1 VPARTRLH
9 SLVPEFRD
17 LPRPFWV
24 LFAGTFVNRVGGF
37 VLIFLAIY
45 LTEARRLT
53 PAQAGAVIAAY
64 GIGAI
69 GAGPIGGALADR
81 IGRRPTLVASLIGG
95 GVSMFVLGLMT
106 HTTTITAVAIAT
118 GLLYEMYRPVVSA
131 TVADIV
137 SAEARPRACGLMYW
151 AVNLSA
157 SVAALLGGVL
167 AAHSYRVLFAVDAI
181 TTAMF
186 GVVLWAALPETRP
199 AAPADDSADS
209 GAVHAIL
216 HDRLFL
222 TVCLLTLGFCLVFFQ
237 AFVGLPIDM
246 RAHGIS
252 TSEFGGLMAING
264 ILIVVLQPFVGEL
277 IRDRSRPLVLAL
289 ASLVLGVG
297 FGLNAWMGTRW
308 VTRGDRCLDTRRDPV
323 CAGIDVARSGS
334 GTGALTRPVSR
345 RVRRRVH
352 GRIRRRTG
360 SGWVRHCPR
369 RCPLSLDRLLRD
381 RRRRRNGILHAE
393 TCRLSNAVSALPCDV
408 SIRASRTS
416 LETACPGRRLAASAT
431 SS

>member
-106 HTTTITAVAIAT
+106 RTTTITAVAIAT

-137 SAEARPRACGLMYW
+137 SAEARPRAYGLMYW
-151 AVNLSA
+151 AVNLGA

-167 AAHSYRVLFAVDAI
+167 AAHSYRLLFAVDAI

-199 AAPADDSADS
+199 P
-209 GAVHAIL
+209 
-216 HDRLFL
+216 
-222 TVCLLTLGFCLVFFQ
+222 
-237 AFVGLPIDM
+237 
-246 RAHGIS
+246 
-252 TSEFGGLMAING
+252 
-264 ILIVVLQPFVGEL
+264 
-277 IRDRSRPLVLAL
+277 
-289 ASLVLGVG
+289 
-297 FGLNAWMGTRW
+297 
-308 VTRGDRCLDTRRDPV
+308 
-323 CAGIDVARSGS
+323 
-334 GTGALTRPVSR
+334 
-345 RVRRRVH
+345 
-352 GRIRRRTG
+352 
-360 SGWVRHCPR
+360 
-369 RCPLSLDRLLRD
+369 
-381 RRRRRNGILHAE
+381 
-393 TCRLSNAVSALPCDV
+393 RLSTTAPTAVPC
-408 SIRASRTS
+408 T
-416 LETACPGRRLAASAT
+416 P
-431 SS
+431 SSTIGCS

>member
-1 VPARTRLH
+1 MTSGLRQSRSQESGGQPARTRLH

-17 LPRPFWV
+17 LPRPFWL

-64 GIGAI
+64 RIGAI

-106 HTTTITAVAIAT
+106 RTTTITAVAIAT

-137 SAEARPRACGLMYW
+137 SAEARPRAYGL
-151 AVNLSA
+151 S
-157 SVAALLGGVL
+157 VL

-199 AAPADDSADS
+199 AAPVDDSADS

-237 AFVGLPIDM
+237 AFVVLPIDM

-252 TSEFGGLMAING
+252 TSEFGGLTAING
-264 ILIVVLQPFVGEL
+264 I
-277 IRDRSRPLVLAL
+277 RRPARHRPEMPK
-289 ASLVLGVG
+289 SL
-297 FGLNAWMGTRW
+297 
-308 VTRGDRCLDTRRDPV
+308 
-323 CAGIDVARSGS
+323 
-334 GTGALTRPVSR
+334 
-345 RVRRRVH
+345 
-352 GRIRRRTG
+352 
-360 SGWVRHCPR
+360 
-369 RCPLSLDRLLRD
+369 
-381 RRRRRNGILHAE
+381 
-393 TCRLSNAVSALPCDV
+393 
-408 SIRASRTS
+408 RA
-416 LETACPGRRLAASAT
+416 
-431 SS
+431 

>member
-106 HTTTITAVAIAT
+106 RTTTITAVAIAT

-137 SAEARPRACGLMYW
+137 SAEARPRAYGLMYW
-151 AVNLSA
+151 AVNLGA

-167 AAHSYRVLFAVDAI
+167 AAHSYRLLFAVDAI

-199 AAPADDSADS
+199 AAPVDDSADS

-264 ILIVVLQPFVGEL
+264 IMIVVLQPFVGEL
-277 IRDRSRPLVLAL
+277 IRDRSRPLALAL

-297 FGLNAWMGTRW
+297 FGLNAWMGTALGYAGAIAVW
-308 VTRGDRCLDTRRDPV
+308 TLGEILFAPASTSLVADLAPAHLRGRYQGAFAAVFTGAFAAAPAV
-323 CAGIDVARSGS
+323 GGYVVAHGGARSLWVGCFA
-334 GTGALTRPVSR
+334 TGAAVAMGFFTLR
-345 RVRRRVH
+345 RV
-352 GRIRRRTG
+352 G
-360 SGWVRHCPR
+360 
-369 RCPLSLDRLLRD
+369 
-381 RRRRRNGILHAE
+381 
-393 TCRLSNAVSALPCDV
+393 
-408 SIRASRTS
+408 
-416 LETACPGRRLAASAT
+416 SAT
-431 SS
+431 L

>member
-1 VPARTRLH
+1 MPDVRG
-9 SLVPEFRD
+9 

-45 LTEARRLT
+45 LTEARGLT
-53 PAQAGAVIAAY
+53 PAQAGAVVAAY

-95 GVSMFVLGLMT
+95 GASMFVLGLMT
-106 HTTTITAVAIAT
+106 RPTTITAVAIAT

-137 SAEARPRACGLMYW
+137 SAEARPRAYGLIYW
-151 AVNLSA
+151 AVNLGA
-157 SVAALLGGVL
+157 SIAALLGGVV
-167 AAHSYRVLFAVDAI
+167 AAHSYLVLFAVDAI

-186 GVVLWAALPETRP
+186 GIVLWAALPETRP
-199 AAPADDSADS
+199 AAPAHDSPDR
-209 GAVHAIL
+209 GAVRAIL
-216 HDRLFL
+216 RDRLFL

-237 AFVGLPIDM
+237 AFAGLPIDM

-252 TSEFGGLMAING
+252 MSEFGGLMAING
-264 ILIVVLQPFVGEL
+264 ILIVVLQPFAGEL

-297 FGLNAWMGTRW
+297 FGLNAWVGTALGYAGAIAVW
-308 VTRGDRCLDTRRDPV
+308 TIGEILFAPASTSLVADLAPAHLRGRYQGAFAV
-323 CAGIDVARSGS
+323 VF
-334 GTGALTRPVSR
+334 TGAFAAAPAVGGYIIAHGGARWLWINCFATGAVVATGFFTLR
-345 RVRRRVH
+345 RVSSR
-352 GRIRRRTG
+352 
-360 SGWVRHCPR
+360 
-369 RCPLSLDRLLRD
+369 
-381 RRRRRNGILHAE
+381 
-393 TCRLSNAVSALPCDV
+393 AL
-408 SIRASRTS
+408 
-416 LETACPGRRLAASAT
+416 
-431 SS
+431 